1 VSAPQ
6 FRSRVFV
13 PLVLVAV
20 AAFALAAGGSLAAG
34 APPWRVIV
42 NPSNP
47 TSAVERRF
55 LADAFLKKVT
65 RWSTGDT
72 IRPVDQR
79 DESAVRQ
86 RFSDDVLGRS
96 VAAVK
101 SYWAQLVF
109 SGRELPP
116 PELESDEEIVRFV
129 LKNVG
134 AVGYV
139 SPAANVDHVKL
150 VTVR

>member
-1 VSAPQ
+1 VSTPRLLWLVVALVATFAVSTGDSHATSAP
-6 FRSRVFV
+6 
-13 PLVLVAV
+13 A
-20 AAFALAAGGSLAAG
+20 
-34 APPWRVIV
+34 WRVII

-47 TSAVERRF
+47 TSGFDRRF
-55 LADAFLKKVT
+55 LGDAFLKKVT

-72 IRPVDQR
+72 LRPVDQR

-86 RFSDDVLGRS
+86 RFSEEVLGRS

-109 SGRELPP
+109 SGRDLPP
-116 PELESDEEIVRFV
+116 PELETDDEVVRFV

-139 SPAANVDHVKL
+139 SAAANVERVKV

>member
-1 VSAPQ
+1 M
-6 FRSRVFV
+6 RR
-13 PLVLVAV
+13 LVVLLVAV
-20 AAFALAAGGSLAAG
+20 VSILAWLPEDSRATGGPAYRVVVNAANPQAA
-34 APPWRVIV
+34 VD
-42 NPSNP
+42 
-47 TSAVERRF
+47 RRF
-55 LADAFLKKVT
+55 LSDAFLKKVT
-65 RWSTGDT
+65 RWGAGEA

-79 DESAVRQ
+79 PDSAARQ

-116 PELESDEEIVRFV
+116 PELEGDEEVVRYV
-129 LKNVG
+129 AKHAG

-139 SPAANVDHVKL
+139 SASSSLDLEGVK
-150 VTVR
+150 VVVVR

>member
-1 VSAPQ
+1 MRRLVVL
-6 FRSRVFV
+6 F
-13 PLVLVAV
+13 VLVV
-20 AAFALAAGGSLAAG
+20 ASLAWLSRDSRATG
-34 APPWRVIV
+34 GVAYRVVV
-42 NPSNP
+42 NAANP
-47 TSAVERRF
+47 QASVDRRF

-65 RWSTGDT
+65 RWGAGEA

-79 DESAVRQ
+79 PESVSRQ

-109 SGRELPP
+109 SGRDLPP
-116 PELESDEEIVRFV
+116 PELDGDDEVVRYV
-129 LKNVG
+129 AKHAG

-139 SPAANVDHVKL
+139 SASASVETVK
-150 VTVR
+150 VIVVR

>member
-1 VSAPQ
+1 MSPVR
-6 FRSRVFV
+6 FLRT
-13 PLVLVAV
+13 VLVVAV
-20 AAFALAAGGSLAAG
+20 VLAFRDGGSHASSNA
-34 APPWRVIV
+34 PWRVII

-47 TSAVERRF
+47 TNVVERRF

-65 RWSTGDT
+65 RWSTGDA

-79 DESAVRQ
+79 EEASVRQ

-101 SYWAQLVF
+101 NYWAQLVF
-109 SGRELPP
+109 SGRDLPP
-116 PELESDEEIVRFV
+116 PELEGDEEVIRFV

-139 SPAANVDHVKL
+139 SSAANVEHVKVL
-150 VTVR
+150 TVR

>member
-1 VSAPQ
+1 MARRL
-6 FRSRVFV
+6 FLA
-13 PLVLVAV
+13 LVLAGVLAGAHESRATV
-20 AAFALAAGGSLAAG
+20 AA
-34 APPWRVIV
+34 PWRVIV
-42 NPSNP
+42 NPNNP
-47 TSAVERRF
+47 TTAVERRF
-55 LADAFLKKVT
+55 LADAFLKKTT
-65 RWSTGDT
+65 RWPTGDV

-101 SYWAQLVF
+101 NYWAQLVF
-109 SGRELPP
+109 SGRDVPP
-116 PELESDEEIVRFV
+116 PELENDDEVMRFV

-139 SPAANVDHVKL
+139 SPAANVERVKVL
-150 VTVR
+150 AVR

>member
-1 VSAPQ
+1 MSTP
-6 FRSRVFV
+6 RLLRV
-13 PLVLVAV
+13 VLVV
-20 AAFALAAGGSLAAG
+20 AAVSALAAGGSHASSNA
-34 APPWRVIV
+34 PWRLIV

-47 TSAVERRF
+47 AAVVERRF

-65 RWSTGDT
+65 RWSTGDA

-79 DESAVRQ
+79 EESSVRQ

-109 SGRELPP
+109 SGRDLPP
-116 PELESDEEIVRFV
+116 PELEGDEEVVRFV
-129 LKNVG
+129 LKNAG
-134 AVGYV
+134 AIGYV
-139 SPAANVDHVKL
+139 SSGANVEHVKVL
-150 VTVR
+150 TVR